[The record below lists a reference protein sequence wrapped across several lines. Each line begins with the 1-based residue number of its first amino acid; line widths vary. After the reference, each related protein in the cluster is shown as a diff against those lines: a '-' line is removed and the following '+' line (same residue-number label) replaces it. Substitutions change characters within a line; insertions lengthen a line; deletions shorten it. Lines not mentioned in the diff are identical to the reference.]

1 MMQDTVFA
9 LLLRGIT
16 EQRVRLMEHLANG
29 GAKSY
34 EDYCRATGEYTAL
47 QRMEDD
53 IKDLEKRFIAD

>member
-1 MMQDTVFA
+1 
-9 LLLRGIT
+9 
-16 EQRVRLMEHLANG
+16 MEHLANG

>member
-1 MMQDTVFA
+1 MMEDTVFA

-16 EQRVRLMEHLANG
+16 ERQMHLMEHLANG

-53 IKDLEKRFIAD
+53 IKELEKRFIAD